1 MQVTRTE
8 DHMSNRIAVAVAAA
22 VTFAVPQAALA
33 ELKRV
38 ENKSE
43 FVSLVQGKTL
53 SRPLVRLTVSPDGK
67 ITGRGATWD
76 VTGSWDWKNGFFCRD
91 LNWGGDDLGYNCQ
104 SVLANG
110 SEVRFIADQGAGQAA
125 DFRLR

>member
-1 MQVTRTE
+1 
-8 DHMSNRIAVAVAAA
+8 MSNRFAIAIAAA
-22 VTFAVPQAALA
+22 LTFAVPQIAWA

-43 FVSLVQGKTL
+43 FMSLVQGKTL
-53 SRPLVRLTVSPDGK
+53 SRPLVRLNVSPDGK

-104 SVLANG
+104 AVLANG
-110 SEVRFIADQGAGQAA
+110 SEMRFIADQGAGQAA

>member
-1 MQVTRTE
+1 
-8 DHMSNRIAVAVAAA
+8 MSNRFAIAVVAAF
-22 VTFAVPQAALA
+22 TFALPQAAFA

-38 ENKSE
+38 QDKSE

-53 SRPLVRLTVSPDGK
+53 SRPLVRLTVSPDGN

-76 VTGSWDWKNGFFCRD
+76 VTGSWKWQDGFFCRD

-104 SVLANG
+104 AVLANG
-110 SEVRFIADQGAGQAA
+110 SEMRFIADQGAGQSA

>member
-1 MQVTRTE
+1 
-8 DHMSNRIAVAVAAA
+8 MSKRIAAALVSAA
-22 VTFAVPQAALA
+22 VLMLPQAAAA
-33 ELKRV
+33 ELKRI

-43 FVSLVQGKTL
+43 FVKLVQGKTL
-53 SRPLVRLTVSPDGK
+53 SRPLVRLTVTPDGK
-67 ITGRGATWD
+67 ISGRGATWD

-104 SVLANG
+104 TVLANG
-110 SEVRFIADQGAGQAA
+110 SEMRFIADQGAGQSA

>member
-1 MQVTRTE
+1 
-8 DHMSNRIAVAVAAA
+8 MSNRVAVTIAAA
-22 VTFAVPQAALA
+22 VALLLPQAAKA
-33 ELKRV
+33 ELKRI
-38 ENKSE
+38 EDKSE
-43 FVSLVQGKTL
+43 FVQLVQGKTL
-53 SRPLVRLTVSPDGK
+53 SRPLVRLSVTADGK

-104 SVLANG
+104 AVLANG
-110 SEVRFIADQGAGQAA
+110 SEMRFIADQGAGQSA

>member
-1 MQVTRTE
+1 MF
-8 DHMSNRIAVAVAAA
+8 NRSLTLSATVAALLI
-22 VTFAVPQAALA
+22 PQMAAA

-43 FVSLVQGKTL
+43 FIQLVQGKTL
-53 SRPLVRLTVSPDGK
+53 SRPLVRLQVAADGSIK
-67 ITGRGATWD
+67 GRGATWD
-76 VTGSWDWKNGFFCRD
+76 VTGSWSWENGFFCRD

-104 SVLANG
+104 TVLANG
-110 SEVRFIADQGAGQAA
+110 SEMRFIADQGAGDSA

>member
-1 MQVTRTE
+1 ML
-8 DHMSNRIAVAVAAA
+8 NRLALTITAAAIALPQVAA
-22 VTFAVPQAALA
+22 A
-33 ELKRV
+33 ELKRI

-43 FVSLVQGKTL
+43 FVQLVQGKTL
-53 SRPLVRLTVSPDGK
+53 RRPLVSLTVSPDGQ

-76 VTGSWDWKNGFFCRD
+76 VTGSWSWQDGFFCRD

-104 SVLANG
+104 AVLADG
-110 SEVRFIADQGAGQAA
+110 AEMRFIADQGAGDAA

>member
-1 MQVTRTE
+1 MLSRL
-8 DHMSNRIAVAVAAA
+8 AVAATA
-22 VTFAVPQAALA
+22 AALLLPHAAAA
-33 ELKRV
+33 ELKRI
-38 ENKSE
+38 ENKSD
-43 FVSLVQGKTL
+43 FVQLVQGKTL
-53 SRPLVRLTVSPDGK
+53 SRPLVRLNVTPNGK

-104 SVLANG
+104 AVLANG
-110 SEVRFIADQGAGQAA
+110 SEMRFIADQGAGQSA